1 MLDFLKK
8 VWSQAQEAAKAL
20 PPSKRAAIG
29 AVALIVM
36 MGILGVAYL
45 SGKPDYHPLFTQLAP
60 GDTSAI
66 IQVLTEEGVDYKLS
80 QDGATVLVPADKVHQ
95 MRLKLATAGLPTGG
109 VVGFEIFDEGAFGMT
124 EFVQKLNFRRALE
137 GELARTISQF
147 REIQSCRVHIA
158 KPERKLFTRDE
169 KEGATASVVLKVAYG
184 RRLGKEQV
192 RGIAHLVAAG
202 VDGLEPEKVTIV
214 DVNGNV
220 LSGGEPYDEVALLSA
235 TQLEYRSAVE
245 REMERRITTMLES
258 MIGSGKVVTRV
269 SAEIDFRRVERTEK
283 KFDPDSQVA
292 RSEQRSESK
301 STGAGSPYGVPGVA
315 SNLPGGQGAAATAG
329 SPATSSET
337 QETINYEIN
346 EVVSHMVEPVGAV
359 KKLSIAVMVDGEYK
373 TEDGESVY
381 TPRSEEDIQ
390 RLTSIVKTA
399 AGFDAE
405 RGDVVTVMS
414 APFEKAPYAEAAGEA
429 EAAARWELYGMIAR
443 YAGMAVMAAA
453 LFFLVIR
460 PLISWITA
468 SSAEV
473 EALRRFPATIEQME
487 ARLGMA
493 RGEEEVDYRARINQL
508 IQENPKGVAEMIREW
523 LRSRR

>member
-1 MLDFLKK
+1 MLEFLKK
-8 VWSQAQEAAKAL
+8 VWSQVQEAAGSL
-20 PPSKRAAIG
+20 PPSKRVAIG
-29 AVALIVM
+29 AVGLIVM

-45 SGKPDYHPLFTQLAP
+45 SGKPDYHPLFTKLTP

-66 IQVLTEEGVDYKLS
+66 TQLLTEEGVEYKLS
-80 QDGATVLVPADKVHQ
+80 QDGAAVLVPADKVHQ

-109 VVGFEIFDEGAFGMT
+109 VVGFEIFDEGTFGMT

-158 KPERKLFTRDE
+158 KPERKLFTRGE
-169 KEGATASVVLKVAYG
+169 QEGATASVVLKVAYG
-184 RRLGKEQV
+184 NRLGKEKV

-202 VDGLEPEKVTIV
+202 VDGLEPDKVTIV

-220 LSGGEPYDEVALLSA
+220 LFGGEPHDEVALLSA
-235 TQLEYRSAVE
+235 TQLEYRGSVE
-245 REMERRITTMLES
+245 REMEQRITSMLES
-258 MIGSGKVVTRV
+258 MVGTGKVVTRV
-269 SAEIDFRRVERTEK
+269 NAEIDFRRVERTEK
-283 KFDPDSQVA
+283 KFDPESQVI

-301 STGAGSPYGVPGVA
+301 STGAESPYGAAGVA
-315 SNLPGGQGAAATAG
+315 SNLPGGQAAAATAG
-329 SPATSSET
+329 KPATSSET

-346 EVVSHMVEPVGAV
+346 EVVSHMVEPVGTV
-359 KKLSIAVMVDGEYK
+359 KKMSIAVMVDGEYE
-373 TEDGESVY
+373 TEDGERVY

-390 RLTSIVKTA
+390 RLTNIVRTA
-399 AGFDAE
+399 AGFDAD

-414 APFEKAPYAEAAGEA
+414 APFETAPYMAGAEEV
-429 EAAARWELYGMIAR
+429 EAAARWELYAMIAR
-443 YAGMAVMAAA
+443 YIGMVVLAAA
-453 LFFLVIR
+453 LFLFVIR
-460 PLISWITA
+460 PLINWITA

-487 ARLGMA
+487 ASMGVA
-493 RGEEEVDYRARINQL
+493 RGEEEVDYRSRINQL